1 MKTVKT
7 AYAGSEYSGYE
18 HSYRYTE
25 IWFVHKGNYIQKM
38 IGKFCEKFVTDRP
51 EALPALTLAYIG
63 DGYYELVV
71 RNRLLTEG
79 TRRVEEL
86 HTQAVALV
94 RAAAQARLA
103 RLLEPQLTEA
113 EVGVLH
119 RGRNAKGQHVPKGA
133 KVTEYR
139 LATGLEALVGYWYL
153 TGAAERLAWAFDSLW
168 QLERLSDNDKD
179 NEDNMEVQNG

>member
-1 MKTVKT
+1 M
-7 AYAGSEYSGYE
+7 EE
-18 HSYRYTE
+18 R
-25 IWFVHKGNYIQKM
+25 
-38 IGKFCEKFVTDRP
+38 FCEKFITDKP

-71 RNRLLTEG
+71 RNRLLIEG

-86 HTQAVALV
+86 HVQAVALV

-113 EVGVLH
+113 EVCVLH

-153 TGAAERLAWAFDSLW
+153 TGAAERLAWAFDLLW
-168 QLERLSDNDKD
+168 QLERSSDNENGD
-179 NEDNMEVQNG
+179 NTEVQNG

>member
-1 MKTVKT
+1 M
-7 AYAGSEYSGYE
+7 ED
-18 HSYRYTE
+18 R
-25 IWFVHKGNYIQKM
+25 
-38 IGKFCEKFVTDRP
+38 FCEKYVTDRP

-79 TRRVEEL
+79 ARRVDEL

-94 RAAAQARLA
+94 RAATQARLA
-103 RLLEPQLTEA
+103 RLLEPQLTET
-113 EVGVLH
+113 ESGVLH

-153 TGAAERLAWAFDSLW
+153 TGAAERLAWAFGQLW
-168 QLERLSDNDKD
+168 QMERPVDNQD
-179 NEDNMEVQNG
+179 NNENMEVRNG